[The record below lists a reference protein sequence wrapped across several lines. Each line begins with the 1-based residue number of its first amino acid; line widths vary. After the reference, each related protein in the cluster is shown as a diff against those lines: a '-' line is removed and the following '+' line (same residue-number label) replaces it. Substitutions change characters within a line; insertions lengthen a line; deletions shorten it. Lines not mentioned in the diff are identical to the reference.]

1 MFCTLLLD
9 AVCCVF
15 LHWLKISFTKQCK
28 IVTNIYTSKVYH
40 IKLNY
45 DNISIPLLYWFS
57 TVGFYSLNGA
67 KDKVKMHK
75 GHPPLNWAPEGPL
88 PTLLLSM

>member
-9 AVCCVF
+9 AVCSF
-15 LHWLKISFTKQCK
+15 IGFTKQCK
-28 IVTNIYTSKVYH
+28 IVKNIYISKVYH

-75 GHPPLNWAPEGPL
+75 EVIHF
-88 PTLLLSM
+88 